1 MIYLLQKKTKIL
13 KQEETMS
20 ESSTESIRKFLTAF
34 EKLLMQPSYLIFL
47 ITELGFM
54 HRMNFV

>member
-1 MIYLLQKKTKIL
+1 
-13 KQEETMS
+13 MS
-20 ESSTESIRKFLTAF
+20 ESITESIRKFLTAF